1 MKQQIAIKRMEC
13 FGKDCV
19 IMELSESD
27 REKCKALVDEGKPL
41 AAVIGTVT

>member
-27 REKCKALVDEGKPL
+27 REKCKALVDEIARLKGL
-41 AAVIGTVT
+41 ENAE